1 MPFST
6 LKIEK
11 VNLNRLTLELMFWYN
26 RVILTRRGVS
36 VAVKSAR
43 GARQV
48 IQNVAGLFAGR
59 SARPVLPT
67 AFNFRPA
74 TDIMTL
80 STGFRPLD
88 KALGIGGLPRG
99 KITELMSPGSLSS
112 SGAVMLAAGIAARV
126 QRKQQIVTILDMGH
140 YFDPW
145 QAERCG
151 LVAPHLLLTRPETV
165 FEALTTLEGVAG
177 QEGLVLVV
185 MGVVVDLLK
194 EAEPDLLKTLLGRL
208 RGIIRQ
214 ANSAFLF
221 ITSSLDDDPFNPANY
236 PAGFPLA
243 EIAEIRL
250 WVQDESWTQRD
261 GIAVAYKANLTVI
274 KNQLAIAGT
283 GANVR
288 ITMAR

>member
-1 MPFST
+1 
-6 LKIEK
+6 
-11 VNLNRLTLELMFWYN
+11 MFWYN
-26 RVILTRRGVS
+26 KRILTRRG
-36 VAVKSAR
+36 AILAAKSAR

-48 IQNVAGLFAGR
+48 IQSVAGLFAGR
-59 SARPVLPT
+59 STRPALPT
-67 AFNFRPA
+67 AFDFRPA

-99 KITELMSPGSLSS
+99 KITELMSPGSLST
-112 SGAVMLAAGIAARV
+112 SGSLVLAAGNAARV

-250 WVQDESWTQRD
+250 WIQDESWTQRD
-261 GIAVAYKANLTVI
+261 GIAVAYKANLTVN

-283 GANVR
+283 GEFVR

>member
-1 MPFST
+1 
-6 LKIEK
+6 
-11 VNLNRLTLELMFWYN
+11 LTLERMFWYN
-26 RVILTRRGVS
+26 KRILTRRG
-36 VAVKSAR
+36 AILAAKSAR

-48 IQNVAGLFAGR
+48 IQSVAGLFAGR
-59 SARPVLPT
+59 STRPALPT
-67 AFNFRPA
+67 AFDFRPA

-99 KITELMSPGSLSS
+99 KITELMSPGSLST
-112 SGAVMLAAGIAARV
+112 SGSLVLAAGIAARV

-177 QEGLVLVV
+177 REGLVLVV

-208 RGIIRQ
+208 RTIIRQ
-214 ANSAFLF
+214 ADSAFLF
-221 ITSSLDDDPFNPANY
+221 ITSPLDDDPFNPANY